1 MDGIPPIIPP
11 MVPFEQFERET
22 ERELNGGRPAI
33 VRGIAEFLSEYRP
46 INYTIDGL
54 VPGGTIYGVTAKRSA
69 GKTALLTS
77 TALAVSTGRE
87 DILGLEVEE
96 GRVAYI
102 ILENPTDFRMKLS
115 VAAFARNVEV
125 QSLDE
130 SVRILDMRLPHERI
144 MELLKRDADRF
155 GPFQLVNYDTFQAGF
170 AGADFND
177 NNDTLKHAQSLRE
190 LTTLPGKPSVLVACH
205 PVKNP
210 ARDNLEPYGGGS
222 TMNEFDGN
230 LTLWNESGIIELH
243 YNKVRGPEFAP
254 IHFQI
259 KKLGSP
265 EILDNKGRQPL
276 LPVLYRMAEQS
287 VDERAKADNDI
298 ARALLRQLRDN
309 PSGTQKEWAEAV
321 GRAQSLINS
330 KLHKLRTEA
339 LVENTLGSWSIT
351 TKGVKALK
359 DDTER
364 PDPSRPDF

>member
-1 MDGIPPIIPP
+1 MMDGPIIPP
-11 MVPFEQFERET
+11 MESFDEFERKT
-22 ERELNGGRPAI
+22 EEELRGPSI
-33 VRGIAEFLSEYRP
+33 VRGIAKFLSEYKP

-54 VPGGTIYGVTAKRSA
+54 VPGGSIYGVTAKRGA

-77 TALAVSTGRE
+77 TALAVATG
-87 DILGLEVEE
+87 DDKILGLEVEA

-115 VAAFARNVEV
+115 AAAFAHNVDV
-125 QSLDE
+125 QALNDKL
-130 SVRILDMRLPHERI
+130 VVLDMRLPHERI
-144 MELLKRDADRF
+144 MELLKRDADRL
-155 GPFQLVNYDTFQAGF
+155 GPLQLVNYDTFQAGF

-190 LTTLPGKPSVLVACH
+190 FTTLPGKPSVLVACH

-210 ARDNLEPYGGGS
+210 TRDNLEPYGGGS

-230 LTLWNESGIIELH
+230 LTLWNENGIIEFH
-243 YNKVRGPEFAP
+243 HNKVRGPEFAP

-265 EILDNKGRQPL
+265 EILDNKDRQPQ

-287 VDERAKADNDI
+287 VDERAKADNDV
-298 ARALLRQLRDN
+298 ARALLKQLRDN
-309 PSGTQKEWAEAV
+309 PRGTQREWAAAV
-321 GRAQSLINS
+321 GRGPSLINS
-330 KLHKLRTEA
+330 KLQKLRTEA

-359 DDTER
+359 DDPESHVSSDR
-364 PDPSRPDF
+364 PCF

>member
-1 MDGIPPIIPP
+1 
-11 MVPFEQFERET
+11 
-22 ERELNGGRPAI
+22 
-33 VRGIAEFLSEYRP
+33 
-46 INYTIDGL
+46 
-54 VPGGTIYGVTAKRSA
+54 
-69 GKTALLTS
+69 
-77 TALAVSTGRE
+77 
-87 DILGLEVEE
+87 
-96 GRVAYI
+96 
-102 ILENPTDFRMKLS
+102 MKLS
-115 VAAFARNVEV
+115 VAAFAQNVEV
-125 QSLDE
+125 SELNNE
-130 SVRILDMRLPHERI
+130 FMILDMRLPHERI

-170 AGADFND
+170 PGADFND

-230 LTLWNESGIIELH
+230 LTLWNESGIVELN

-259 KKLGSP
+259 KKVGSR
-265 EILDNKGRQPL
+265 EILEPL

-330 KLHKLRTEA
+330 KLHKLREEA